1 VANGTGGEKAK
12 EGVGGYYGCGGNPGG
27 EEMRGHV
34 VAGMNGA
41 EEGSPV
47 RRGFVACC
55 FGASMRYCKS
65 VSLLTSILTARSV
78 KLC

>member
-1 VANGTGGEKAK
+1 
-12 EGVGGYYGCGGNPGG
+12 VGGYYGCGGNPGG

-47 RRGFVACC
+47 RRGFVASSFCS
-55 FGASMRYCKS
+55 SMRYCKS
-65 VSLLTSILTARSV
+65 VSLLTSILITRSV

>member
-1 VANGTGGEKAK
+1 
-12 EGVGGYYGCGGNPGG
+12 
-27 EEMRGHV
+27 MRGHV

-65 VSLLTSILTARSV
+65 VSLLTSILITRSV